1 MHQAVITLAAT
12 STQVE
17 GHLLD
22 RGGIGRR
29 WQISRRGGDHQIATV
44 VEHHRHTHCSI
55 HHSPRR
61 IAHGKSEAGKRQQ
74 HRETG
79 DSHEAKAHPPTQ
91 QERHQRHQQQGRP
104 SDPQPFTGCEQKRI
118 SAHGL
123 LAMERTLILRPP
135 KPPRA
140 TGPPSRRP
148 RRALGRALPL
158 TTGALAACLA
168 GGLLGWQALDR
179 GGALLYPRLRP
190 WLERQVGRTMGHPL
204 QLGPYSGLRPWGLA
218 VGSSRFLPGRDN
230 PSTIEVGAVTVSFD
244 PVRSL
249 LQQAWVL
256 QIRIHDARVH
266 LRRNSR
272 GAYWELGRQPPG
284 RPMPRLGLRIAL
296 EGPVRVALQAPG
308 ARQPQRLTVEGD
320 AEIRLHRREL
330 ELSGRIHP
338 AEGGTIALALR
349 SRWQRNQWQ
358 LQLTPRALPLQTLLP
373 LLPNAVQQQLN
384 GRLQGQLQGRVLLH
398 QGQRCEGKVLVRDL
412 RWRSAL
418 LPAPLQAEPLRL
430 RCQQRQLWLDPT
442 ELTMGSWRGQL
453 AGGLS
458 LAMPAADQLRLTLQ
472 ASDRQRGHRLSA
484 RLQGPWRQPQLALQG
499 QLQALRLPGS
509 PARPVVVRA
518 DLALGLDPKPNVR
531 LTQLQLRRGDASL
544 EASGKLWPRLD
555 VRSRRVTLGQELA
568 APLASLLGP
577 EDSRRIQLQLLGPW
591 QQPQINVQ
599 VQQHATSL
607 LGPLELALRWRPG
620 LLRLERLTTPEL
632 SASGELPLQPN
643 RSGGLRPGNLLLSL
657 DLRRFPLERLNA
669 LLGTRLQGDLQAW
682 GEIRGPL
689 TALQPDLELVVRNP
703 GVGPLR
709 LEETWQGHLHA
720 AAGGGGLTLQALAP
734 AAPGRL
740 VARLDRRWLP
750 LTLDLERGTGV
761 LSLRGSPRHYS
772 WNARR
777 FPLQGL
783 ALAMTIGAAPQPVQG
798 TLNGQGHLALQP
810 LRMEGAATLLQ
821 PQLLGLSGR
830 QLQLSGWW
838 QSRRF
843 ALNGRWQAARGSSV
857 ALRLR
862 GSQGGPL
869 WSRIEARQLS
879 PLLAQQLQLAWLRAR
894 SEPLPPGGLARDLGA
909 LAIPAANATLNDQ
922 LAALLAA
929 QRQHRAAGNAATNG
943 QIRSSSD
950 LDGRLDVDLNLAGP
964 RADRLTLD
972 LDVRGRLWW
981 REAGLDRP
989 LDDAPITV
997 RVQGPLWLGRGSFN
1011 LQNLPLAL
1019 LALLTPVPEGLR
1031 GGLNVQGSYSLGGRR
1046 SQPRVAAQLSLTNG
1060 ALRDQSL
1067 ALERGEL
1074 ALRQGIL
1081 TLDLSLRGA
1090 AASNSIDLRGRIP
1103 LRPEQTGL
1111 ELRLA
1116 SRGDGLRFLSVL
1128 GGPGL
1133 RWQQGS
1139 ADLQLLVRG
1148 SQVDPVANGF
1158 LRLRQGVLQ
1167 LAGQTMRD
1175 VEATVLF
1182 DFSELELQQLNA
1194 RVGRSGR
1201 LRGSG
1206 QLPLFASANEVPR
1219 LLRLQLEQVP
1229 FTLPRMSAQGDGEL
1243 LVSGSLRRPVLGGE
1257 VRLSRGSIN
1266 VQPGQLASEAV
1277 PERPVTVREL
1287 LEERWDFSRP
1297 LVVMGQQL
1305 ESTASRDL
1313 RDTVPNL
1320 PFLALSDL
1328 RLRLGPDLRVTV
1340 PNVLNFNTGG
1350 LLTLNGPLDP
1360 SIRASGVVRL
1370 LKGRLGLFTTNFSL
1384 DPDAANVAVFTPS
1397 LGLIPYLDIALRTRV
1412 SDTLSGSTASAGPDL
1427 ASPYNWNGNTAFSSV
1442 DQLRLVKVRLE
1453 ATGPVDRLAQNI
1465 RLTSSPPL
1473 PTERLVALI
1482 GGNSLVGLVA
1492 GNAGSALATVL
1503 GQSLLSPL
1511 VGGLSDAFGQRLS
1524 FALYPTYFAPAEVQ
1538 ASANRSRRLPSQLVL
1553 GSEIGLDLTERF
1565 NFSVLAAPNRSDIP
1579 SQMTLRYQASDRL
1592 GVQTSIDTEG
1602 RWQSQLQLFFRF

>member
-1 MHQAVITLAAT
+1 
-12 STQVE
+12 
-17 GHLLD
+17 
-22 RGGIGRR
+22 
-29 WQISRRGGDHQIATV
+29 
-44 VEHHRHTHCSI
+44 
-55 HHSPRR
+55 
-61 IAHGKSEAGKRQQ
+61 
-74 HRETG
+74 
-79 DSHEAKAHPPTQ
+79 
-91 QERHQRHQQQGRP
+91 
-104 SDPQPFTGCEQKRI
+104 
-118 SAHGL
+118 
-123 LAMERTLILRPP
+123 MERTLILRPP

-148 RRALGRALPL
+148 RRALPL
-158 TTGALAACLA
+158 TTGALAACLV
-168 GGLLGWQALDR
+168 GGLLAWHFLDR
-179 GGALLYPRLRP
+179 SAATLYLRLRP
-190 WLERQVGRTMGHPL
+190 WLERQVGQTMGHPL
-204 QLGPYSGLRPWGLA
+204 QLGPYSGIRPLGLA
-218 VGSSRFLPGRDN
+218 VGRSRFRPGPDN
-230 PSTIEVGAVTVSFD
+230 PSTIEAGSVTLTLD
-244 PVRSL
+244 PLRSL
-249 LQQAWVL
+249 QQQAWVL
-256 QIRIHDARVH
+256 QIGIDDARVQ

-272 GAYWELGRQPPG
+272 GTYWELGRQTPG
-284 RPMPRLGLRIAL
+284 RRSPRLGLRIAL
-296 EGPVRVALQAPG
+296 EGPAGVALHTPG
-308 ARQPQRLTVEGD
+308 ARRPQWLTVEGD

-330 ELSGRIHP
+330 ELSGRIRP
-338 AEGGTIALALR
+338 AEGGTIGLALR

-373 LLPNAVQQQLN
+373 LLPNAVQHQLR
-384 GRLQGQLQGRVLLH
+384 GQLQGQLQGRVLLH
-398 QGQRCEGKVLVRDL
+398 QGQRCEGRILVRDL

-418 LPAPLQAEPLRL
+418 LPAPLQAKPLRL

-442 ELTMGSWRGQL
+442 ELTMGAWRGQL
-453 AGGLS
+453 AGNLS
-458 LAMPAADQLRLTLQ
+458 LATPATDQRIKLTLQ
-472 ASDRQRGHRLSA
+472 ASDKQRGHRLNG
-484 RLQGPWRQPQLALQG
+484 RLQGPWRQPQLVLEG
-499 QLQALRLPGS
+499 QLQAPGLPGR
-509 PARPVVVRA
+509 PARPVAVQA
-518 DLALGLDPKPNVR
+518 DLTLDFDPTANVR
-531 LTQLQLRRGDASL
+531 LTQLRLQRGDASL
-544 EASGKLWPRLD
+544 DSSGTLWPRLD

-577 EDSRRIQLQLLGPW
+577 DRSRRIELQLLGPW

-599 VQQHATSL
+599 VQQDATSL

-632 SASGELPLQPN
+632 SASGALPLQPN
-643 RSGGLRPGNLLLSL
+643 RSGGWQPGNLLLSI
-657 DLRRFPLERLNA
+657 DVRRFPLERLNA

-689 TALQPDLELVVRNP
+689 TTLQPDLQLVVRNP

-709 LEETWQGHLHA
+709 LEESWQGHLRA
-720 AAGGGGLTLQALAP
+720 AAGSGGGLTLQALAP

-740 VARLDRRWLP
+740 VARLDQRWRP
-750 LTLDLERGTGV
+750 QTLDLERGTGV
-761 LSLRGSPRHYS
+761 LSLHGSPRHYS
-772 WNARR
+772 WRARR
-777 FPLQGL
+777 LPLQGL
-783 ALAMTIGAAPQPVQG
+783 ALAMTVGAAPQPLQG
-798 TLNGQGHLALQP
+798 ILSGQGHLDLQP
-810 LRMEGAATLLQ
+810 LRMDGVVTVLE
-821 PQLLGLSGR
+821 PQLLGLTGR
-830 QLQLSGWW
+830 QLDLNGWW

-843 ALNGRWQAARGSSV
+843 SLNGRWQAARGSSV
-857 ALRLR
+857 ALRLL

-869 WSRIEARQLS
+869 QSRIEARQLS

-894 SEPLPPGGLARDLGA
+894 SEPLPTGGLAQDLGT
-909 LAIPAANATLNDQ
+909 LTIPAANATLNDQ

-929 QRQHRAAGNAATNG
+929 QGQRRAAGNAAGNG
-943 QIRSSSD
+943 QIRRSSD

-964 RADRLTLD
+964 RADRLTFD
-972 LDVRGRLWW
+972 LDVRGHLWW
-981 REAGLDRP
+981 RQAGLDRP
-989 LDDAPITV
+989 LEDEPITV
-997 RVQGPLWLGRGSFN
+997 RMQGPLWLGRGNFN

-1031 GGLNVQGSYSLGGRR
+1031 GGLNIQGSYSLGGRR
-1046 SQPRVAAQLSLTNG
+1046 SQPRLAAQLSLTNG
-1060 ALRDQSL
+1060 ALLDQSL

-1074 ALRQGIL
+1074 ALAQGIL
-1081 TLDLSLRGA
+1081 RLDLSLRGA
-1090 AASNSIDLRGRIP
+1090 AASSSIDLRGRIP

-1167 LAGQTMRD
+1167 LAGQTIRD

-1194 RVGRSGR
+1194 RVGRSGQ

-1243 LVSGSLRRPVLGGE
+1243 LVSGSLRRPVLSGE

-1266 VQPGQLASEAV
+1266 VQPGQLASETA

-1412 SDTLSGSTASAGPDL
+1412 SDTLSGNTTTAGPDL
-1427 ASPYNWNGNTAFSSV
+1427 ASPYNWNGNAAFSSV

-1565 NFSVLAAPNRSDIP
+1565 NVSVLAAPNRSDIP